1 MAVAAL
7 EAESASPRAPAPAP
21 VVDHHDSERW
31 TPSHNPWAV
40 ALTVTLATFME
51 VLDTSIANVAL
62 PHMAGSLGASQEEAT
77 WVLTSYL
84 VSSAIVLPISGWLSN
99 RFGRKRFYMTCVALF
114 TICSMLCGFANTL
127 PLLIV
132 ARILQGAGGGGL
144 APSEQ
149 AILADTFPVEKR
161 GQAFALYGMAVVVAP
176 AIGPTLGGWITD
188 NFNWH
193 WIFFINLPVGLLS
206 LYLSNRMVEDP
217 PALIARKAA
226 SKHLKVDF
234 IGLGLVAL
242 GVGFLEFT
250 LDKGQ
255 EKDWFGD
262 PMIRFCAIS
271 AVCLLIFFA
280 FWEWNH
286 QDPIVDLKLL
296 KNRNFGTAV
305 FLQLIL
311 GMVLFGSTVLIPQY
325 LQVLLGF
332 TAERAG
338 MVLSPAGFLM
348 MFMMFA
354 AGKSLSTGID
364 PRLIVCLGY
373 IATAVGLY
381 NLTRLDLTSS
391 YAFVTELRMLQVIG
405 LAFIF
410 IPISTLNY
418 VGVPPS
424 KSNQISSLSNF
435 ARNLGGSA
443 GTALLTT
450 YLARNAQVRQATL
463 AANVIPGSVPYTL
476 FTDRVKHMLM
486 NNGMPANQ
494 ASQLA
499 MGQAYSGML
508 RQASMLS
515 YQNAFAILSFVILV
529 LSPLPFIM
537 RLPPKRAKVDPEAM
551 GGH

>member
-1 MAVAAL
+1 MATATMA
-7 EAESASPRAPAPAP
+7 APAIPAVWKP
-21 VVDHHDSERW
+21 H
-31 TPSHNPWAV
+31 HNPWAV

-62 PHMAGSLGASQEEAT
+62 PHIAGTLGASQEEAT

-114 TICSMLCGFANTL
+114 TICSVLCGIANTL
-127 PLLIV
+127 PLLII

-149 AILADTFPVEKR
+149 AILADTFPIEKR
-161 GQAFALYGMAVVVAP
+161 GQAFAVYGMAVVVAP

-193 WIFFINLPVGLLS
+193 WIFFINIPVGLLS

-217 PALIARKAA
+217 PHLKLRREQARRA
-226 SKHLKVDF
+226 KVDF
-234 IGLGLVAL
+234 MGLGLVAL
-242 GVGFLEFT
+242 GVGCLEFT

-262 PMIRFCAIS
+262 PMIRTFAIL
-271 AVCLLIFFA
+271 AAATLIFFA
-280 FWEWNH
+280 WWEWNH
-286 QDPIVDLKLL
+286 EDPIVDLKLL

-325 LQVLLGF
+325 LQVLLGY

-338 MVLSPAGFLM
+338 MVLSPAGFVM

-354 AGKSLSTGID
+354 AGRSLGKID
-364 PRLIVCLGY
+364 PRLMVCLGY
-373 IATAVGLY
+373 IATAAGIY
-381 NLTRLDLTSS
+381 NLTRLDLNT
-391 YAFVTELRMLQVIG
+391 AFGTVTLWRMLQVVG
-405 LAFIF
+405 LPFIF

-418 VGVPPS
+418 VGVPAS
-424 KSNQISSLSNF
+424 KTNQISSLSNF

-450 YLARNAQVRQATL
+450 YLARSSQVHQATL
-463 AANVIPGSVPYTL
+463 ATHSVPGSVPYRL
-476 FTDRVKHMLM
+476 YMDQMKEILM
-486 NNGMPANQ
+486 SRGMSAAG
-494 ASQLA
+494 ASQMA
-499 MGQAYSGML
+499 IGQAYQQML

-515 YQNAFAILSFVILV
+515 YKNAFFILSVVILC

-537 RLPPKRAKVDPEAM
+537 RLPSKTAKPDPEAL

>member
-1 MAVAAL
+1 MA
-7 EAESASPRAPAPAP
+7 AELAI
-21 VVDHHDSERW
+21 DQLNW
-31 TPSHNPWAV
+31 KPSHNPWAV

-84 VSSAIVLPISGWLSN
+84 VSSAIILPISGWLSN
-99 RFGRKRFYMTCVALF
+99 RFGRKRFYMTCVAMF
-114 TICSMLCGFANTL
+114 TVCSMLCGFSRTL
-127 PLLIV
+127 PMLV
-132 ARILQGAGGGGL
+132 FTRILQGLGGGGL

-149 AILADTFPVEKR
+149 AILADTFPIEKR

-217 PALIARKAA
+217 PFLKARKEAA
-226 SKHLKVDF
+226 KHLKIDF
-234 IGLGLVAL
+234 MGLGLVAI
-242 GVGFLEFT
+242 GVGLLEFT

-262 PMIRFCAIS
+262 PMIRITS
-271 AVCLLIFFA
+271 ILAVCLLVFFA
-280 FWEWNH
+280 YWEWNH
-286 QDPIVDLKLL
+286 PDPIVDLKLL

-305 FLQLIL
+305 FLQLVL

-325 LQVLLGF
+325 LQVLLGY

-348 MFMMFA
+348 MFLMLA
-354 AGKSLSTGID
+354 AGRSLSLKID
-364 PRLIVCLGY
+364 PRLIVCMGY
-373 IATAVGLY
+373 LAVSFGLY
-381 NLTRLDLTSS
+381 NLTRLDLNSS
-391 YAFVTELRMLQVIG
+391 FGTVTLWRMLQVIG
-405 LAFIF
+405 LPFIF

-418 VGVPPS
+418 VGVPIT
-424 KSNQISSLSNF
+424 KTNQISSLSNF

-450 YLARNAQVRQATL
+450 FLARNSQVRQATL
-463 AANVIPGSVPYTL
+463 AANVVPGSVAYTL
-476 FTDRVKHMLM
+476 YTDRVKQMLTM
-486 NNGMPANQ
+486 GGMTSDA
-494 ASQLA
+494 AGRA
-499 MGQAYSGML
+499 AVGQAYQQMV
-508 RQASMLS
+508 RQSSMLS
-515 YQNAFAILSFVILV
+515 YQNAFAILSAVIFLLAPLV
-529 LSPLPFIM
+529 FIM
-537 RLPPKRAKVDPEAM
+537 RLPPKRKAPPPEELAA
-551 GGH
+551 H

>member
-1 MAVAAL
+1 MPDLVFDQL
-7 EAESASPRAPAPAP
+7 
-21 VVDHHDSERW
+21 HW
-31 TPSHNPWAV
+31 KPSHNPWAV

-62 PHMAGSLGASQEEAT
+62 PHIAGSLGASQEEAT

-114 TICSMLCGFANTL
+114 TACSLLCGFANTL

-132 ARILQGAGGGGL
+132 ARILQGIGGGGL

-149 AILADTFPVEKR
+149 AILADTFPIEKR

-217 PALIARKAA
+217 PFLKVRKEAA
-226 SKHLKVDF
+226 KHLKIDF
-234 IGLGLVAL
+234 MGLGLVAI

-262 PMIRFCAIS
+262 PTIRICATL
-271 AVCLLIFFA
+271 AVVLLVFFA

-286 QDPIVDLKLL
+286 PDPIVDLKLL

-325 LQVLLGF
+325 LQVLLGY

-338 MVLSPAGFLM
+338 MVLSPAGFMMMAM
-348 MFMMFA
+348 MFV
-354 AGKSLSTGID
+354 AGRTVGKMD
-364 PRLIVCLGY
+364 PRLMVCLAYLG
-373 IATAVGLY
+373 TALGLY
-381 NLTRLDLTSS
+381 NLTRLDLNASFGT
-391 YAFVTELRMLQVIG
+391 VTEWRMLQVIA
-405 LAFIF
+405 LPFIF

-418 VGVPPS
+418 VGVPAT

-450 YLARNAQVRQATL
+450 FLARNSQVRQATL
-463 AANVIPGSVPYTL
+463 AANVVPGSVAYNL
-476 FTDRVKHMLM
+476 FTGRIKQMLIK
-486 NNGMPANQ
+486 GGLTPDLAG
-494 ASQLA
+494 QLA
-499 MGQAYSGML
+499 IGQAYRQML

-515 YQNAFAILSFVILV
+515 YQNAFAILAGVVFVLA
-529 LSPLPFIM
+529 PLPFLM
-537 RLPPKRAKVDPEAM
+537 RLPPKRAKAPPPEELAA
-551 GGH
+551 H

>member
-1 MAVAAL
+1 MAELVFDEL
-7 EAESASPRAPAPAP
+7 HWKP
-21 VVDHHDSERW
+21 H
-31 TPSHNPWAV
+31 HNPWLV

-84 VSSAIVLPISGWLSN
+84 VSSAIILPISGWLSN
-99 RFGRKRFYMTCVALF
+99 RLGRKRFYMSCVAMF
-114 TICSMLCGFANTL
+114 TVCSMLCGFAQTL

-132 ARILQGAGGGGL
+132 ARVLQGLGGGGL
-144 APSEQ
+144 ATSEQ

-176 AIGPTLGGWITD
+176 AIGPTFGGWITD

-217 PALIARKAA
+217 PFLKARKEA

-234 IGLGLVAL
+234 VGLGLVAV

-262 PMIRFCAIS
+262 PMIRATALL
-271 AVCLLIFFA
+271 AVCLIVFFA

-286 QDPIVDLKLL
+286 PDPIVDLKLL
-296 KNRNFGTAV
+296 QNRNFGTAV
-305 FLQLIL
+305 FLQLVL

-325 LQVLLGF
+325 LQVLLGY

-348 MFMMFA
+348 MAMMFV
-354 AGKSLSTGID
+354 AGRTVGKMD
-364 PRLIVCLGY
+364 PRLMVCLAY
-373 IATAVGLY
+373 IATAAGIY
-381 NLTRLDLTSS
+381 NLTRLDLTTSF
-391 YAFVTELRMLQVIG
+391 AHATEWRMLQVIA
-405 LAFIF
+405 LPFVF

-418 VGVPPS
+418 VGVPAT
-424 KSNQISSLSNF
+424 KTNQISSLSNF

-450 YLARNAQVRQATL
+450 YIARSSQVHQVAL
-463 AANVIPGSVPYTL
+463 AANVVPGQAGYNW
-476 FTDRVKHMLM
+476 FTGRVGEMLM
-486 NNGMPANQ
+486 RGGMNAT
-494 ASQLA
+494 AAHRTAVAEAYQL
-499 MGQAYSGML
+499 MV

-515 YQNAFAILSFVILV
+515 YKNAFLILSVMVVL
-529 LSPLPFIM
+529 LSPLPFLM
-537 RLPPKRAKVDPEAM
+537 RLAPKRGSKPAPEEIAA
-551 GGH
+551 H

>member
-1 MAVAAL
+1 MATATAPLSTRIPTPAA
-7 EAESASPRAPAPAP
+7 ASLPGVWKP
-21 VVDHHDSERW
+21 H
-31 TPSHNPWAV
+31 HNPWAV

-62 PHMAGSLGASQEEAT
+62 PHIAGSLGASSEEAT

-84 VSSAIVLPISGWLSN
+84 VSSAVVLPISGWLSN
-99 RFGRKRFYMTCVALF
+99 RIGRKRFYMTCVALF
-114 TICSMLCGFANTL
+114 TVCSLLCGLANTL
-127 PLLIV
+127 PLLII

-161 GQAFALYGMAVVVAP
+161 GQAFAVYGMAVVVAP

-193 WIFFINLPVGLLS
+193 WIFFINIPIGLIS

-217 PALIARKAA
+217 PALKLRKEQA
-226 SKHLKVDF
+226 KHLKIDF
-234 IGLGLVAL
+234 MGLGLVAL
-242 GVGFLEFT
+242 GVGCLEFT

-255 EKDWFGD
+255 EKDWFGS
-262 PMIRFCAIS
+262 PEIVIFALLA
-271 AVCLLIFFA
+271 AVTLIVFA

-286 QDPIVDLKLL
+286 PDPIVDLKLL

-325 LQVLLGF
+325 LQGLLGY

-338 MVLSPAGFLM
+338 MVLSPAGFVMMLM
-348 MFMMFA
+348 MFV
-354 AGKSLSTGID
+354 AGRSLGKFD
-364 PRLIVCLGY
+364 PRIMVCLGY
-373 IATAVGLY
+373 LVTAVGIY
-381 NLTRLDLTSS
+381 NLTRLDLNTA
-391 YAFVTELRMLQVIG
+391 YATVTLWRMLQVVG

-424 KSNQISSLSNF
+424 KTNQISSLSNF

-450 YLARNAQVRQATL
+450 YLARNSQVQQVAL
-463 AANVIPGSVPYTL
+463 AANVNVDSVPYRIYM
-476 FTDRVKHMLM
+476 DRMKEMLM
-486 NNGMPANQ
+486 AQGMSATNATQ
-494 ASQLA
+494 TAI
-499 MGQAYSGML
+499 GQAYQQML

-515 YQNAFAILSFVILV
+515 YKNAFAILATTIFFLA
-529 LSPLPFIM
+529 PLPFIM
-537 RLPPKRAKVDPEAM
+537 RLPSKSAKPDPEAL